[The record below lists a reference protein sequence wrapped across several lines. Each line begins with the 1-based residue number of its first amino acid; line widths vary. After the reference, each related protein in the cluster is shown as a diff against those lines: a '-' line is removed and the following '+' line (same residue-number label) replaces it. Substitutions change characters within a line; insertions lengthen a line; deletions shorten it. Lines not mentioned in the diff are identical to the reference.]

1 MQRLDEFMGE
11 ALTAYYNSRDPLGV
25 DGDFT
30 TAPEISQLFGE
41 IIGIWAVQQWV
52 KLESP
57 TAINLIEIG
66 PGRGTLMADLLRGTQ
81 HITAFHDALSIHLI
95 ETSEFLKQKQYQT
108 LCHCEEHSDTAIHT
122 LSKSHGLLRFA
133 RNNVDIYCHD
143 HLSAIKNNK
152 PSIIIANEFFD
163 ALPVRQ
169 FKRDNDKWLEHYID
183 GGQSVWQAIDTPP
196 LKPTLPTVK
205 EGDIFEYS
213 TAQEN
218 YAELMSTYHGA
229 ALIIDYGYKK
239 SAYGDSVQALYK
251 HQSCAITDHIG
262 EADLT
267 SHIDFEWLASL
278 FKNTAIKTQA
288 DFLNENGIA
297 IRYHQLNNSS
307 LRSGYERLVHAD
319 QMGKLFKALEIF
331 NSKP

>member
-1 MQRLDEFMGE
+1 MQRLDKFME
-11 ALTAYYNSRDPLGV
+11 QALTAYYNSRDPLGV

-41 IIGIWAVQQWV
+41 IIGIWAVQQWI
-52 KLESP
+52 KLGSP
-57 TAINLIEIG
+57 SSINLIEIG

-81 HITAFHDALSIHLI
+81 HVTAFHDALSIHLI
-95 ETSEFLKQKQYQT
+95 ETSDTLKDKQKTT
-108 LCHCEEHSDTAIHT
+108 LQKKYNIQW
-122 LSKSHGLLRFA
+122 
-133 RNNVDIYCHD
+133 HD
-143 HLSAIKNNK
+143 HLSAIKNDK

-163 ALPVRQ
+163 ALPIRQ

-196 LKPTLPTVK
+196 LKPTLPPAK
-205 EGDIFEYS
+205 NGDIFEYS
-213 TAQEN
+213 TAQKD
-218 YAELMSTYHGA
+218 YAELISTYRGA
-229 ALIIDYGYKK
+229 ALIIDYGYEK

-251 HQSCAITDHIG
+251 HQSCAIADHIG
-262 EADLT
+262 DADLT

-278 FKNTAIKTQA
+278 FKNTAIKTQD

-297 IRYHQLNNSS
+297 IRYHQLNNPS
-307 LRSGYERLVHAD
+307 LISGYERLVHAD